1 MILFKFNYQI
11 FAMKKFILYFLISI
25 TSILSLLIVSNII
38 KNNIHE
44 KISKS
49 NEEQSKE
56 LVLKSLKTQVKNTNF
71 DYLNVQRPDFVEIA
85 KKSINTV
92 VHVKSSSSG
101 GDYSIED
108 FIFGRS
114 QRGPRM
120 GSGSGVIISS
130 DGYIVTNH
138 HVIETAEDIQ
148 ITTNN
153 NQSYDAKIIGSDE
166 QNDIAL
172 LKIET
177 NDELP
182 YAVFGDSD
190 TTQIGEWVLAVG
202 NPFNL
207 TSTVTA
213 GIISAK
219 SRNLDPTGR
228 TTQSYIQTDAA
239 VNPGNSGGAL
249 INNKGEL
256 IGINTA
262 IQTQTG
268 SYVGYS
274 FAVPSNIAKKVIED
288 ILEYGNVQY
297 GFLGVTGT
305 SLNSFRA
312 KELDVLDTE
321 GFFISGI
328 DKESGANS
336 AGMKIGDIIKD
347 IDGIKISKFS
357 DLKGYLNT
365 KRPNDIVEVNLKRDN
380 QSKKVKVRLNRNERI
395 NFYLIGILKNLNP
408 DELLERNLDDGVKIS
423 EFNSDYKSYWED
435 YGVKEN
441 DIIKKINGED
451 IKSISDIDKIVSSRK
466 YYDPISIEILTQE
479 NKLER
484 FNFR

>member
-1 MILFKFNYQI
+1 
-11 FAMKKFILYFLISI
+11 MKKIFFYSI
-25 TSILSLLIVSNII
+25 GLLVLTSSVLFTFSYINYSIE
-38 KNNIHE
+38 E
-44 KISKS
+44 KIDKIN
-49 NEEQSKE
+49 NEKSKE
-56 LVLKSLKTQVKNTNF
+56 LMLDNFKKTQNTNF
-71 DYLNVQRPDFVEIA
+71 SYLDSQKPDFVEIA

-92 VHVKSSSSG
+92 VHVKSASSSES
-101 GDYSIED
+101 DFSIED
-108 FIFGRS
+108 FLFGRV
-114 QRGPRM
+114 QRKPQL

-138 HVIETAEDIQ
+138 HVIENAENIQ
-148 ITTNN
+148 ITSNN
-153 NQSYDAKIIGSDE
+153 NQSYNAKIIGSDE

-172 LKIET
+172 LKIESLE
-177 NDELP
+177 ELP

-190 TTQIGEWVLAVG
+190 STQIGEWVLAVG

-219 SRNLDPTGR
+219 SRSLDPTGR

-249 INNKGEL
+249 INEKGEL

-288 ILEYGNVQY
+288 ILEYGIVQY

-305 SLNSFRA
+305 SLNSSRA
-312 KELDVLDTE
+312 NELNVSDTE
-321 GFFISGI
+321 GFYINGI
-328 DKESGANS
+328 DKESGAKS
-336 AGMKIGDIIKD
+336 AGVQIGDIIKD

-365 KRPNDIVEVNLKRDN
+365 KRPNDVVSINLKRAN
-380 QSKKVKVRLNRNERI
+380 ESKKIMVQLNRNERI
-395 NFYLIGILKNLNP
+395 NFYLIGILKNMSAN
-408 DELLERNLDDGVKIS
+408 ELTKKDFNKGVKIS
-423 EFNSDYKSYWED
+423 EFNNDYKSYWED
-435 YGVKEN
+435 YGINEGDV
-441 DIIKKINGED
+441 IKKINGTM
-451 IKSISDIDKIVSSRK
+451 INSISDVDKIVKSRN
-466 YYDPISIEILTQE
+466 YYDPVTIEILTAD

>member
-1 MILFKFNYQI
+1 MVKFKYQ
-11 FAMKKFILYFLISI
+11 FLVMKKFIFYFFVSI
-25 TSILSLLIVSNII
+25 ISILSIVLVTNII
-38 KNNIHE
+38 RNNIQE
-44 KISKS
+44 EISKLK
-49 NEEQSKE
+49 EEQSKD
-56 LVLKSLKTQVKNTNF
+56 LVLKSFKTQAKNTNF
-71 DYLNVQRPDFVEIA
+71 NYLDVQRPDFVEIA

-114 QRGPRM
+114 QRRPQM

-130 DGYIVTNH
+130 DGYIITNH

-249 INNKGEL
+249 INDKGEL

-312 KELDVLDTE
+312 KELDVEDTE
-321 GFFISGI
+321 GFFINGI

-336 AGMKIGDIIKD
+336 AGIKIGDIIKD

-365 KRPNDIVEVNLKRDN
+365 KRPDDIVEVNLKRDN
-380 QSKKVKVRLNRNERI
+380 VSKKVRVQLNKNERI
-395 NFYLIGILKNLNP
+395 NFYLIGILKNMSSS
-408 DELLERNLDDGVKIS
+408 ELIDRDLERGVKIS

-435 YGVKEN
+435 YGIEEN
-441 DIIKKINGED
+441 DIIKKINGEE
-451 IKSISDIDKIVSSRK
+451 IYSIADIDKIVKSRK
-466 YYDPISIEILTQE
+466 YYDPISIEILTKD

>member
-1 MILFKFNYQI
+1 
-11 FAMKKFILYFLISI
+11 MKKFIFYFFVSI
-25 TSILSLLIVSNII
+25 ISILSIVLVTNII
-38 KNNIHE
+38 RNNIQE
-44 KISKS
+44 EISKLK
-49 NEEQSKE
+49 EEQSKD
-56 LVLKSLKTQVKNTNF
+56 LVLKSFKTQAKNTNF
-71 DYLNVQRPDFVEIA
+71 NYLDVQRPDFVEIA

-114 QRGPRM
+114 QRRPQM

-130 DGYIVTNH
+130 DGYIITNH

-148 ITTNN
+148 ITTNS

-190 TTQIGEWVLAVG
+190 STQIGEWVLAVG

-249 INNKGEL
+249 INDKGEL

-312 KELDVLDTE
+312 KELDVEDTE
-321 GFFISGI
+321 GFFINGI

-336 AGMKIGDIIKD
+336 AGIKIGDIIKD

-365 KRPNDIVEVNLKRDN
+365 KRPDDIVEVNLKRDN
-380 QSKKVKVRLNRNERI
+380 ISKKVRVQLNKNERI
-395 NFYLIGILKNLNP
+395 NFYLIGILKNMSSS
-408 DELLERNLDDGVKIS
+408 ELIDRDLERGVKIS

-435 YGVKEN
+435 YGVEEN
-441 DIIKKINGED
+441 DIIKKINGEE
-451 IKSISDIDKIVSSRK
+451 INSIADIDKIVKSRK
-466 YYDPISIEILTQE
+466 YYDPISIEILTKD

>member
-1 MILFKFNYQI
+1 
-11 FAMKKFILYFLISI
+11 MKKFIFYFFVSI
-25 TSILSLLIVSNII
+25 ISILSIVLVTNITR
-38 KNNIHE
+38 NNIQE
-44 KISKS
+44 EISKFK
-49 NEEQSKE
+49 EEQSKD
-56 LVLKSLKTQVKNTNF
+56 LVLKSFKTQAKNTNF
-71 DYLNVQRPDFVEIA
+71 NYLDVQRPDFVEIA

-114 QRGPRM
+114 QRRPQI

-148 ITTNN
+148 ITTND
-153 NQSYDAKIIGSDE
+153 NQSYDAKIVGSDE

-172 LKIET
+172 LKIDSA
-177 NDELP
+177 NELP

-190 TTQIGEWVLAVG
+190 TTEIGEWVLAVG

-219 SRNLDPTGR
+219 SRSLDPTGR

-249 INNKGEL
+249 INDKGEL

-262 IQTQTG
+262 IQSQTG

-312 KELDVLDTE
+312 KELKVEDTE
-321 GFFISGI
+321 GFFINGI
-328 DKESGANS
+328 DKESGANT
-336 AGMKIGDIIKD
+336 AGIKIGDIIKD

-380 QSKKVKVRLNRNERI
+380 ESKSVKVRLNKNERI
-395 NFYLIGILKNLNP
+395 NFYLIGILRNMSP
-408 DELLERNLDDGVKIS
+408 DELSLRNLDYGVKIS

-441 DIIKKINGED
+441 DIIKKINGKD
-451 IKSISDIDKIVSSRK
+451 INSISDIDKIVSSRK

>member
-1 MILFKFNYQI
+1 MKKILIYSVGIVSLILF
-11 FAMKKFILYFLISI
+11 M
-25 TSILSLLIVSNII
+25 LLTTYYIKSTIESNI
-38 KNNIHE
+38 E
-44 KISKS
+44 KIKS
-49 NEEQSKE
+49 DNSKE
-56 LVLKSLKTQVKNTNF
+56 VMLENFKKTRNNDLT
-71 DYLNVQRPDFVEIA
+71 YLNTQTPDFVEIA

-92 VHVKSSSSG
+92 VHVKSASSNSS
-101 GDYSIED
+101 DFSIED
-108 FIFGRS
+108 FLFGRA
-114 QRGPRM
+114 QKRPQM
-120 GSGSGVIISS
+120 GSGSGVVISS
-130 DGYIVTNH
+130 DGYIITNH

-148 ITTNN
+148 ITTND
-153 NQSYDAKIIGSDE
+153 NQSYEAKIIGSDE

-172 LKIET
+172 LKIESSE
-177 NDELP
+177 ELP

-190 TTQIGEWVLAVG
+190 STQIGEWVLAVG

-219 SRNLDPTGR
+219 SRSLDPTGR

-249 INNKGEL
+249 INDKGEL

-288 ILEYGNVQY
+288 ILEYGIVQY

-305 SLNSFRA
+305 SLNSARA
-312 KELDVLDTE
+312 KELDVSDTE
-321 GFFISGI
+321 GFYINGI
-328 DKESGANS
+328 DKESGAKS
-336 AGMKIGDIIKD
+336 AGIKIGDIIKD

-365 KRPNDIVEVNLKRDN
+365 KRPNDIVNINLKRDN
-380 QSKKVKVRLNRNERI
+380 ESRKVSVQLNRNERI
-395 NFYLIGILKNLNP
+395 NFYLIGILKNMSQKELSEKELNQ
-408 DELLERNLDDGVKIS
+408 GVKIS
-423 EFNSDYKSYWED
+423 EFNSDYKNYWED
-435 YGVKEN
+435 YGVKEG
-441 DIIKKINGED
+441 DVIKKINGTV
-451 IKSISDIDKIVSSRK
+451 INSIADIDKIVKSRN
-466 YYDPISIEILTQE
+466 YYDPVTIEILTTD
-479 NKLER
+479 NNTER

>member
-1 MILFKFNYQI
+1 MKKIFIYSIGIVSLILFMLFTTY
-11 FAMKKFILYFLISI
+11 Y
-25 TSILSLLIVSNII
+25 I
-38 KNNIHE
+38 KNTIEVNIE
-44 KISKS
+44 KIKSDNSKGQMLE
-49 NEEQSKE
+49 NFK
-56 LVLKSLKTQVKNTNF
+56 KTRNNDLTFLNT
-71 DYLNVQRPDFVEIA
+71 QTPDFVEIA
-85 KKSINTV
+85 KNSINTV
-92 VHVKSSSSG
+92 VHVKSASSNSS
-101 GDYSIED
+101 DFSIED
-108 FIFGRS
+108 FLFGRA
-114 QRGPRM
+114 QKRPQM

-130 DGYIVTNH
+130 DGYIITNH

-148 ITTNN
+148 ITTND
-153 NQSYDAKIIGSDE
+153 NQSYEAKIIGSDE

-172 LKIET
+172 LKIESSE
-177 NDELP
+177 ELP

-190 TTQIGEWVLAVG
+190 STQIGEWVLAVG

-219 SRNLDPTGR
+219 SRSLDPTGR

-249 INNKGEL
+249 INDKGEL

-288 ILEYGNVQY
+288 ILEYGIVQY

-305 SLNSFRA
+305 SLNSARA
-312 KELDVLDTE
+312 KELDVSDTE
-321 GFFISGI
+321 GFYINGI
-328 DKESGANS
+328 DKESGAKS
-336 AGMKIGDIIKD
+336 AGIKIGDIIKD

-365 KRPNDIVEVNLKRDN
+365 KRPNDIVNINLKRDN
-380 QSKKVKVRLNRNERI
+380 ESRKVSVQLNRNERI
-395 NFYLIGILKNLNP
+395 NFYLIGILKNMSQKELNQK
-408 DELLERNLDDGVKIS
+408 ELNQGVKIS
-423 EFNSDYKSYWED
+423 EFNANYKNYWED
-435 YGVKEN
+435 YGVKEG
-441 DIIKKINGED
+441 DVIKKINGTVINSIAD
-451 IKSISDIDKIVSSRK
+451 INKIVKSRN
-466 YYDPISIEILTQE
+466 YYDPVTIEILTAD
-479 NKLER
+479 NKTER

>member
-1 MILFKFNYQI
+1 
-11 FAMKKFILYFLISI
+11 MKKFIFYSFVSI
-25 TSILSLLIVSNII
+25 ISILSIVFVTKNIR
-38 KNNIHE
+38 NNIKE
-44 KISKS
+44 EISKLK
-49 NEEQSKE
+49 EEQSKD
-56 LVLKSLKTQVKNTNF
+56 LVLKSFKTQAKNTNF
-71 DYLNVQRPDFVEIA
+71 NYLDFQRPDFVEIA

-114 QRGPRM
+114 QRRPQM

-130 DGYIVTNH
+130 DGYIITNH
-138 HVIETAEDIQ
+138 HVIDIAEDIQ

-190 TTQIGEWVLAVG
+190 STQIGEWVLAVG

-249 INNKGEL
+249 INDKGEL

-262 IQTQTG
+262 IQSQTG

-312 KELDVLDTE
+312 KELDVEDTE
-321 GFFISGI
+321 GFFINGI

-336 AGMKIGDIIKD
+336 AGIKIGDIIKD

-365 KRPNDIVEVNLKRDN
+365 KRPDDIVEVNLKRDN
-380 QSKKVKVRLNRNERI
+380 VSKKVRVQLNKNERI
-395 NFYLIGILKNLNP
+395 NFYLIGILKNMSP
-408 DELLERNLDDGVKIS
+408 SELIDRGLERGVKIS
-423 EFNSDYKSYWED
+423 EFNSDYKSYWDD
-435 YGVKEN
+435 YGVEEN
-441 DIIKKINGED
+441 DIIKKINGEE
-451 IKSISDIDKIVSSRK
+451 INSIADIDKIVKSRK
-466 YYDPISIEILTQE
+466 YYDPISIEILTKN

>member
-1 MILFKFNYQI
+1 
-11 FAMKKFILYFLISI
+11 MKKIFFYSI
-25 TSILSLLIVSNII
+25 GLLVLTSSVLFTFSYINYSIE
-38 KNNIHE
+38 E
-44 KISKS
+44 KIDKIN
-49 NEEQSKE
+49 NEKSKE
-56 LVLKSLKTQVKNTNF
+56 LMLDNFKKTQNTNF
-71 DYLNVQRPDFVEIA
+71 SYLDSQKPDFVEIA

-92 VHVKSSSSG
+92 VHVKSASSSES
-101 GDYSIED
+101 DFSIED
-108 FIFGRS
+108 FLFGRV
-114 QRGPRM
+114 QRKPQL

-138 HVIETAEDIQ
+138 HVIENAENIQ
-148 ITTNN
+148 ITSNN
-153 NQSYDAKIIGSDE
+153 NQSYNAKIIGSDE

-172 LKIET
+172 LKIESLE
-177 NDELP
+177 ELP

-190 TTQIGEWVLAVG
+190 STQIGEWVLAVG

-219 SRNLDPTGR
+219 SRSLDPTGR

-249 INNKGEL
+249 INEKGEL

-288 ILEYGNVQY
+288 ILEYGIVQY

-305 SLNSFRA
+305 SLNSSRA
-312 KELDVLDTE
+312 NELNVSDTE
-321 GFFISGI
+321 GFYINGI
-328 DKESGANS
+328 DKESGAKS
-336 AGMKIGDIIKD
+336 AGVQIGDIIKD

-365 KRPNDIVEVNLKRDN
+365 KRPNDVVSINLKRAN
-380 QSKKVKVRLNRNERI
+380 ESKNIMVQLNRNERI
-395 NFYLIGILKNLNP
+395 NFYLIGILKNMSTNDLTKK
-408 DELLERNLDDGVKIS
+408 DFDKGVKIS
-423 EFNSDYKSYWED
+423 EFNNDYKSYWED
-435 YGVKEN
+435 YGINEGDV
-441 DIIKKINGED
+441 IKKINGTM
-451 IKSISDIDKIVSSRK
+451 INSISDVDKIVKSRN
-466 YYDPISIEILTQE
+466 YYDPVTIEILTAD

>member
-1 MILFKFNYQI
+1 MKKIFVYSIGIVSLILFMLFTTY
-11 FAMKKFILYFLISI
+11 Y
-25 TSILSLLIVSNII
+25 I
-38 KNNIHE
+38 KNTIEVNIE
-44 KISKS
+44 KIKSDNSKGQMLE
-49 NEEQSKE
+49 NFK
-56 LVLKSLKTQVKNTNF
+56 KTRNNDLTFLNT
-71 DYLNVQRPDFVEIA
+71 QTPDFVEIA
-85 KKSINTV
+85 KNSINTV
-92 VHVKSSSSG
+92 VHVKSASSNSS
-101 GDYSIED
+101 DFSIED
-108 FIFGRS
+108 FLFGRA
-114 QRGPRM
+114 QKRPQM

-130 DGYIVTNH
+130 DGYIITNH

-148 ITTNN
+148 ITTND
-153 NQSYDAKIIGSDE
+153 NQSYEAKIIGSDE

-172 LKIET
+172 LKIESSE
-177 NDELP
+177 ELP

-190 TTQIGEWVLAVG
+190 STQIGEWVLAVG

-219 SRNLDPTGR
+219 SRSLDPTGR

-249 INNKGEL
+249 INDKGEL

-288 ILEYGNVQY
+288 ILEYGIVQY

-305 SLNSFRA
+305 SLNSARA
-312 KELDVLDTE
+312 KELDVSDTE
-321 GFFISGI
+321 GFYINGI
-328 DKESGANS
+328 DKESGAKS
-336 AGMKIGDIIKD
+336 AGIKIGDIIKD

-365 KRPNDIVEVNLKRDN
+365 KRPNDIVNINLKRDN
-380 QSKKVKVRLNRNERI
+380 ESRKVSVQLNRNERI
-395 NFYLIGILKNLNP
+395 NFYLIGILKNMSQKELSKKELNQ
-408 DELLERNLDDGVKIS
+408 GVKIS
-423 EFNSDYKSYWED
+423 EFNSDYKNYWED
-435 YGVKEN
+435 YGVKEG
-441 DIIKKINGED
+441 DVIKKINGTV
-451 IKSISDIDKIVSSRK
+451 INSIADIDKIVKSRN
-466 YYDPISIEILTQE
+466 YYDPVTIEILTTD
-479 NKLER
+479 NKTER

>member
-1 MILFKFNYQI
+1 
-11 FAMKKFILYFLISI
+11 MKKFIFYFFVSVI
-25 TSILSLLIVSNII
+25 SILSIVLVTNIMR
-38 KNNIHE
+38 NNIQE
-44 KISKS
+44 EISKLK
-49 NEEQSKE
+49 EEQSKD
-56 LVLKSLKTQVKNTNF
+56 LVLKSFKTQSKNTNF
-71 DYLNVQRPDFVEIA
+71 NYLDVQRPDFVEIA

-114 QRGPRM
+114 QRRPQM

-130 DGYIVTNH
+130 DGYVITNH

-177 NDELP
+177 IDELP

-190 TTQIGEWVLAVG
+190 STQIGEWVLAVG

-249 INNKGEL
+249 INDKGEL

-312 KELDVLDTE
+312 KELDVEDTE
-321 GFFISGI
+321 GFFINGI

-336 AGMKIGDIIKD
+336 AGIKIGDIIKD

-365 KRPNDIVEVNLKRDN
+365 KRPDDVVEVNLKRDN
-380 QSKKVKVRLNRNERI
+380 VSKRVRVQLNKNERI
-395 NFYLIGILKNLNP
+395 NFYLIGILKNMSSS
-408 DELLERNLDDGVKIS
+408 ELIDRNLERGVKIS

-435 YGVKEN
+435 YGVEEN
-441 DIIKKINGED
+441 DIIKKINGEE
-451 IKSISDIDKIVSSRK
+451 INSIADIDKIVKSRK
-466 YYDPISIEILTQE
+466 YYDPISIEILTKD

>member
-1 MILFKFNYQI
+1 MKKIFIYSIGIVSLILFMLFTTY
-11 FAMKKFILYFLISI
+11 Y
-25 TSILSLLIVSNII
+25 I
-38 KNNIHE
+38 KNTIEVNIE
-44 KISKS
+44 KIKSDNSKGQMLE
-49 NEEQSKE
+49 NFK
-56 LVLKSLKTQVKNTNF
+56 KTRNNDLTFLNT
-71 DYLNVQRPDFVEIA
+71 QTPDFVEIA
-85 KKSINTV
+85 KNSINTV
-92 VHVKSSSSG
+92 VHVKSASSNSS
-101 GDYSIED
+101 DFSIED
-108 FIFGRS
+108 FLFGRA
-114 QRGPRM
+114 QKRPQM

-130 DGYIVTNH
+130 DGYIITNH

-148 ITTNN
+148 ITTND
-153 NQSYDAKIIGSDE
+153 NQSYKAKIIGSDE

-172 LKIET
+172 LKIESSE
-177 NDELP
+177 ELP

-190 TTQIGEWVLAVG
+190 STQIGEWVLAVG

-219 SRNLDPTGR
+219 SRSLDPTGR

-249 INNKGEL
+249 INDKGEL

-288 ILEYGNVQY
+288 ILEYGIVQY

-305 SLNSFRA
+305 SLNSARA
-312 KELDVLDTE
+312 KQLDVSDTE
-321 GFFISGI
+321 GFYINGI
-328 DKESGANS
+328 DKESGAKS
-336 AGMKIGDIIKD
+336 AGIKIGDIIKD

-365 KRPNDIVEVNLKRDN
+365 KRPNDIVNINLKRDN
-380 QSKKVKVRLNRNERI
+380 ESRKVSVQLNRNERI
-395 NFYLIGILKNLNP
+395 NFYLIGILKNMSQKELSKKELNQ
-408 DELLERNLDDGVKIS
+408 GVKIS
-423 EFNSDYKSYWED
+423 EFNSDYKNYWED
-435 YGVKEN
+435 YGVKEG
-441 DIIKKINGED
+441 DVIKKINGTV
-451 IKSISDIDKIVSSRK
+451 INSIADIDKIVKSRN
-466 YYDPISIEILTQE
+466 YYDPVTIEILTAD
-479 NKLER
+479 NNTER

>member
-1 MILFKFNYQI
+1 
-11 FAMKKFILYFLISI
+11 MKKFIFYFFIS
-25 TSILSLLIVSNII
+25 TLSILSILLVTNII
-38 KNNIHE
+38 RNNIQE
-44 KISKS
+44 EISKLK
-49 NEEQSKE
+49 EEQSKD
-56 LVLKSLKTQVKNTNF
+56 LVLKSFKTQAKNTNF
-71 DYLNVQRPDFVEIA
+71 NYLDVQRPDFVEIA

-114 QRGPRM
+114 QRRPQM

-130 DGYIVTNH
+130 DGYIITNH

-190 TTQIGEWVLAVG
+190 STQIGEWVLAVG

-249 INNKGEL
+249 INDKGEL

-312 KELDVLDTE
+312 KELDVEDTE
-321 GFFISGI
+321 GFFINGI

-336 AGMKIGDIIKD
+336 AGIKIGDIIKD

-365 KRPNDIVEVNLKRDN
+365 KRPDDIVEVNLKRDN
-380 QSKKVKVRLNRNERI
+380 VSKKVRVQLNKNERI
-395 NFYLIGILKNLNP
+395 NFYLIGILKNMSSS
-408 DELLERNLDDGVKIS
+408 ELIDRDLERGVKIS

-435 YGVKEN
+435 YGVEEN
-441 DIIKKINGED
+441 DIIKKINGEE
-451 IKSISDIDKIVSSRK
+451 INSISDIDKIVKSRK
-466 YYDPISIEILTQE
+466 YYDPISIEILTKD

>member
-1 MILFKFNYQI
+1 
-11 FAMKKFILYFLISI
+11 MKKFIFYFFVSTI
-25 TSILSLLIVSNII
+25 SILSIVLVANII
-38 KNNIHE
+38 RNNIQE
-44 KISKS
+44 EISKLK
-49 NEEQSKE
+49 EEQSKD
-56 LVLKSLKTQVKNTNF
+56 LVLKSFKTQAKNTNF
-71 DYLNVQRPDFVEIA
+71 NYLDVQRPDFVEIA

-114 QRGPRM
+114 QRRPQM

-130 DGYIVTNH
+130 DGYIITNH

-177 NDELP
+177 SDELP

-190 TTQIGEWVLAVG
+190 STQIGEWVLAVG

-249 INNKGEL
+249 INDKGEL

-312 KELDVLDTE
+312 KELDVEDTE
-321 GFFISGI
+321 GFFINGI

-336 AGMKIGDIIKD
+336 AGIKIGDIIKD

-365 KRPNDIVEVNLKRDN
+365 KRPDDIVEVNLKRDN
-380 QSKKVKVRLNRNERI
+380 VSKKVRVQLNKNERI
-395 NFYLIGILKNLNP
+395 NFYLIGILKNMSSS
-408 DELLERNLDDGVKIS
+408 ELIDRDLERGVKIS

-435 YGVKEN
+435 YGVEEN
-441 DIIKKINGED
+441 DIIKKINGEE
-451 IKSISDIDKIVSSRK
+451 INSIADIDKIVKSRK
-466 YYDPISIEILTQE
+466 YYDPISIEILTKD

>member
-1 MILFKFNYQI
+1 MLSVLLLSIYINY
-11 FAMKKFILYFLISI
+11 
-25 TSILSLLIVSNII
+25 NI
-38 KNNIHE
+38 E
-44 KISKS
+44 KEISKVKT
-49 NEEQSKE
+49 EKSKE
-56 LVLKSLKTQVKNTNF
+56 LILQSFKKTQNSNF
-71 DYLNVQRPDFVEIA
+71 SYLNTERPDFVEIA

-92 VHVKSSSSG
+92 VHVKSASSNSSEF
-101 GDYSIED
+101 SIED
-108 FIFGRS
+108 FIFGRTNRRP
-114 QRGPRM
+114 QI

-130 DGYIVTNH
+130 DGYIITNH

-148 ITTNN
+148 VTTND
-153 NQSYDAKIIGSDE
+153 NQSYNAKIIGSDE

-172 LKIET
+172 LKIDT
-177 NDELP
+177 SDELP

-190 TTQIGEWVLAVG
+190 STQIGEWVLAVG

-219 SRNLDPTGR
+219 SRSLDPTGR
-228 TTQSYIQTDAA
+228 ITQSYIQTDAA

-288 ILEYGNVQY
+288 ILEYGMVQY

-321 GFFISGI
+321 GFYINGI
-328 DKESGANS
+328 DKESGAKT
-336 AGMKIGDIIKD
+336 AGIKIGDIIKD

-365 KRPNDIVEVNLKRDN
+365 KRPDDIVEINLKRDDE
-380 QSKKVKVRLNRNERI
+380 SRKIMVKLNSNERI
-395 NFYLIGILKNLNP
+395 NFYLIGILKNMNP
-408 DELLERNLDDGVKIS
+408 D
-423 EFNSDYKSYWED
+423 
-435 YGVKEN
+435 
-441 DIIKKINGED
+441 DIL
-451 IKSISDIDKIVSSRK
+451 RA
-466 YYDPISIEILTQE
+466 
-479 NKLER
+479 
-484 FNFR
+484 

>member
-1 MILFKFNYQI
+1 
-11 FAMKKFILYFLISI
+11 MKKFVFYFLVSSTLVLSI
-25 TSILSLLIVSNII
+25 VLVSNVFR
-38 KNNIHE
+38 NNIQE
-44 KISKS
+44 EISKLK
-49 NEEQSKE
+49 EVQSKD
-56 LVLKSLKTQVKNTNF
+56 LVLKNLKTQTKNTDFN
-71 DYLNVQRPDFVEIA
+71 YLNIQRPDFVEIA

-92 VHVKSSSSG
+92 VHVKSSSST

-114 QRGPRM
+114 QRRPQT

-130 DGYIVTNH
+130 DGYIITNH
-138 HVIETAEDIQ
+138 HVIDTAENIQ

-172 LKIET
+172 LKIEA
-177 NDELP
+177 NEELP

-190 TTQIGEWVLAVG
+190 STQIGEWVLAVG

-249 INNKGEL
+249 INNQGEL

-312 KELDVLDTE
+312 KELKVEDTE
-321 GFFISGI
+321 GFFINGI

-336 AGMKIGDIIKD
+336 AGIKIGDIIKD

-365 KRPNDIVEVNLKRDN
+365 KRPDDIVEVNLKRDN
-380 QSKKVKVRLNRNERI
+380 ISKKVRVQLNKNERI
-395 NFYLIGILKNLNP
+395 NFYLIGILKNMSSS
-408 DELLERNLDDGVKIS
+408 ELIDRDLERGVKIS

-435 YGVKEN
+435 YGVEEN
-441 DIIKKINGED
+441 DVIKKINGEE
-451 IKSISDIDKIVSSRK
+451 INSIADVDKIVKSRK
-466 YYDPISIEILTQE
+466 YYDPISIEILTKD

>member
-1 MILFKFNYQI
+1 MKKILIYSVGIASLILF
-11 FAMKKFILYFLISI
+11 M
-25 TSILSLLIVSNII
+25 LLTTYYIKSTIESNI
-38 KNNIHE
+38 E
-44 KISKS
+44 KIKS
-49 NEEQSKE
+49 DNSKE
-56 LVLKSLKTQVKNTNF
+56 VMLENFKKTRNNDLT
-71 DYLNVQRPDFVEIA
+71 YLNTQTPDFVEIA

-92 VHVKSSSSG
+92 VHVKSASSNSS
-101 GDYSIED
+101 DFSIED
-108 FIFGRS
+108 FLFGRA
-114 QRGPRM
+114 QKRPQM

-130 DGYIVTNH
+130 DGYIITNH

-148 ITTNN
+148 ITTND
-153 NQSYDAKIIGSDE
+153 NQSYEAKIIGSDE

-172 LKIET
+172 LKIESSE
-177 NDELP
+177 ELP

-190 TTQIGEWVLAVG
+190 STQIGEWVLAVG

-219 SRNLDPTGR
+219 SRSLDPTGR

-249 INNKGEL
+249 INDKGEL

-288 ILEYGNVQY
+288 ILEYGIVQY

-305 SLNSFRA
+305 SLNSARA
-312 KELDVLDTE
+312 KELDVSDTE
-321 GFFISGI
+321 GFYINGI
-328 DKESGANS
+328 DKESGAKS
-336 AGMKIGDIIKD
+336 AGIKIGDIIKD

-365 KRPNDIVEVNLKRDN
+365 KRPNDIVNINLKRDN
-380 QSKKVKVRLNRNERI
+380 ESRKVSVQLNRNERI
-395 NFYLIGILKNLNP
+395 NFYLIGILKNMSQKELSKKELNQ
-408 DELLERNLDDGVKIS
+408 GVKIS
-423 EFNSDYKSYWED
+423 EFNSDYKNYWED
-435 YGVKEN
+435 YGVKEG
-441 DIIKKINGED
+441 DVIKKINGTV
-451 IKSISDIDKIVSSRK
+451 INSIADIDKIVKSRN
-466 YYDPISIEILTQE
+466 YYDPVTIEILTTD
-479 NKLER
+479 NKTER

>member
-1 MILFKFNYQI
+1 
-11 FAMKKFILYFLISI
+11 MKKFIFYFFIS
-25 TSILSLLIVSNII
+25 TLSILSIVLVTNII
-38 KNNIHE
+38 RNNIQE
-44 KISKS
+44 EISKLK
-49 NEEQSKE
+49 EEQSKD
-56 LVLKSLKTQVKNTNF
+56 LVLKSFKTQAKNTNF
-71 DYLNVQRPDFVEIA
+71 NYLDVQRPDFVEIA

-114 QRGPRM
+114 QRRPQM

-130 DGYIVTNH
+130 DGYIITNH

-190 TTQIGEWVLAVG
+190 STQIGEWVLAVG

-249 INNKGEL
+249 INDKGEL

-312 KELDVLDTE
+312 KELDVEDTE
-321 GFFISGI
+321 GFFINGI

-336 AGMKIGDIIKD
+336 AGIKIGDIIKD

-365 KRPNDIVEVNLKRDN
+365 KRPDDIVEVNLKRDN
-380 QSKKVKVRLNRNERI
+380 ISKKVRVQLNKNERI
-395 NFYLIGILKNLNP
+395 NFYLIGILKNMSSS
-408 DELLERNLDDGVKIS
+408 ELIDRDLERGVKIS

-435 YGVKEN
+435 YGVEEN
-441 DIIKKINGED
+441 DIIKKINGEE
-451 IKSISDIDKIVSSRK
+451 INSIADIDKIVKSRK
-466 YYDPISIEILTQE
+466 YYDPISIEILTKD

>member
-56 LVLKSLKTQVKNTNF
+56 LVLKSLKNQVKNTNF

>member
-1 MILFKFNYQI
+1 
-11 FAMKKFILYFLISI
+11 MKKFIFYFFVSI
-25 TSILSLLIVSNII
+25 ISILSIMLVSSII
-38 KNNIHE
+38 INNIQGE
-44 KISKS
+44 ISKLK
-49 NEEQSKE
+49 EEQSKD
-56 LVLKSLKTQVKNTNF
+56 LVLKSFKTKAINTNF
-71 DYLNVQRPDFVEIA
+71 NYLDIQRPDFVEIA

-92 VHVKSSSSG
+92 VHVKSSSSV
-101 GDYSIED
+101 GDFSIED

-114 QRGPRM
+114 ERRPQM

-130 DGYIVTNH
+130 DGYIITNH

-249 INNKGEL
+249 INDKGEL

-312 KELDVLDTE
+312 KELDVEDTE
-321 GFFISGI
+321 GFFINGI

-336 AGMKIGDIIKD
+336 AGIKIGDIIKD

-365 KRPNDIVEVNLKRDN
+365 KRPDDIVEVNLKRDN
-380 QSKKVKVRLNRNERI
+380 ISKKVRVQLNKNERI
-395 NFYLIGILKNLNP
+395 NFYLIGILKNMSSS
-408 DELLERNLDDGVKIS
+408 ELLNRDLERGVKIS

-435 YGVKEN
+435 YGVEEN
-441 DIIKKINGED
+441 DIIKKINGEE
-451 IKSISDIDKIVSSRK
+451 INSIADIDKIVKSRK
-466 YYDPISIEILTQE
+466 YYDPISIEILTKN

>member
-1 MILFKFNYQI
+1 
-11 FAMKKFILYFLISI
+11 MKKFIFYFFVSI
-25 TSILSLLIVSNII
+25 ISILSIVLVTNII
-38 KNNIHE
+38 RNNIQE
-44 KISKS
+44 EISKLK
-49 NEEQSKE
+49 EEQSKD
-56 LVLKSLKTQVKNTNF
+56 LVLKSFKTQGKNTNF
-71 DYLNVQRPDFVEIA
+71 NYLDVQRPDFVEIA

-114 QRGPRM
+114 QRRPQM

-130 DGYIVTNH
+130 DGYIITNH

-190 TTQIGEWVLAVG
+190 STQIGEWVLAVG

-249 INNKGEL
+249 INDKGEL

-262 IQTQTG
+262 IQSQTG

-312 KELDVLDTE
+312 KELDVEDTE
-321 GFFISGI
+321 GFFINGI

-336 AGMKIGDIIKD
+336 AGIKIGDIIKD

-365 KRPNDIVEVNLKRDN
+365 KRPDDIVEVNLKRDN
-380 QSKKVKVRLNRNERI
+380 VSKKVRVQLNKNERI
-395 NFYLIGILKNLNP
+395 NFYLIGILKNMSP
-408 DELLERNLDDGVKIS
+408 SELIDRGLERGVKIS
-423 EFNSDYKSYWED
+423 EFNSDYKSYWDD
-435 YGVKEN
+435 YGVEEN
-441 DIIKKINGED
+441 DIIKKINGEE
-451 IKSISDIDKIVSSRK
+451 INSIADIDKIVKSRK
-466 YYDPISIEILTQE
+466 YYDPISIEILTKN

>member
-1 MILFKFNYQI
+1 
-11 FAMKKFILYFLISI
+11 MKKFIFYFFVSI
-25 TSILSLLIVSNII
+25 ISILSIVLVTNII
-38 KNNIHE
+38 RNNIQE
-44 KISKS
+44 EISKLK
-49 NEEQSKE
+49 EEQSKD
-56 LVLKSLKTQVKNTNF
+56 LVLKNFKTQAKNTNF
-71 DYLNVQRPDFVEIA
+71 NYLDVQRPDFVEIA

-114 QRGPRM
+114 QRRPQM

-130 DGYIVTNH
+130 DGYIITNH

-190 TTQIGEWVLAVG
+190 STQIGEWVLAVG

-249 INNKGEL
+249 INDKGEL

-312 KELDVLDTE
+312 KELDVEDTE
-321 GFFISGI
+321 GFFINGI

-336 AGMKIGDIIKD
+336 AGIKIGDIIKD

-365 KRPNDIVEVNLKRDN
+365 KRPDDIVEVNLKRDN
-380 QSKKVKVRLNRNERI
+380 VSKKVRVQLNKNERI
-395 NFYLIGILKNLNP
+395 NFYLIGILKNMSSS
-408 DELLERNLDDGVKIS
+408 ELIDRDLERGVKIA

-441 DIIKKINGED
+441 DIIKKINGEE
-451 IKSISDIDKIVSSRK
+451 INSIADIDKIVKSRK
-466 YYDPISIEILTQE
+466 YYDPISIEILTKD

>member
-1 MILFKFNYQI
+1 
-11 FAMKKFILYFLISI
+11 MKKFIFYFFIFTL
-25 TSILSLLIVSNII
+25 SILSIVLVTNITR
-38 KNNIHE
+38 NNIQE
-44 KISKS
+44 EISKLK
-49 NEEQSKE
+49 EEQSKD
-56 LVLKSLKTQVKNTNF
+56 LVLKSFKTQAKNTNF
-71 DYLNVQRPDFVEIA
+71 NYLDVQRPDFVEIA

-114 QRGPRM
+114 QRRPQM

-130 DGYIVTNH
+130 DGYIITNH

-190 TTQIGEWVLAVG
+190 STQIGEWVLAVG

-249 INNKGEL
+249 INDKGEL

-312 KELDVLDTE
+312 KELDVEDTE
-321 GFFISGI
+321 GFFINGI

-336 AGMKIGDIIKD
+336 AGIKIGDIIKD

-365 KRPNDIVEVNLKRDN
+365 KRPDDIVEVNLKRDN
-380 QSKKVKVRLNRNERI
+380 VSKKVRVQLNKNERI
-395 NFYLIGILKNLNP
+395 NFYLIGILKNMSSS
-408 DELLERNLDDGVKIS
+408 ELTDRDLETGVKIS

-435 YGVKEN
+435 YGVEEN
-441 DIIKKINGED
+441 DIIKKINGEE
-451 IKSISDIDKIVSSRK
+451 INSIADIDKIVKSRK
-466 YYDPISIEILTQE
+466 YYDPISIEILTKD

>member
-1 MILFKFNYQI
+1 MISVLLLSIYINY
-11 FAMKKFILYFLISI
+11 
-25 TSILSLLIVSNII
+25 NI
-38 KNNIHE
+38 E
-44 KISKS
+44 KEISKVKT
-49 NEEQSKE
+49 EKSKE
-56 LVLKSLKTQVKNTNF
+56 LILQSFKKTQNSNF
-71 DYLNVQRPDFVEIA
+71 SYLNTERPDFVEIA

-92 VHVKSSSSG
+92 VHVKSASSSSSEF
-101 GDYSIED
+101 SIED
-108 FIFGRS
+108 FIFGRTNRRP
-114 QRGPRM
+114 QI

-130 DGYIVTNH
+130 DGYIITNH

-148 ITTNN
+148 VTTND
-153 NQSYDAKIIGSDE
+153 NQSYNAKIIGSDE

-172 LKIET
+172 LKIDT
-177 NDELP
+177 SDELP

-190 TTQIGEWVLAVG
+190 STQIGEWVLAVG

-219 SRNLDPTGR
+219 SRSLDPTGR

-288 ILEYGNVQY
+288 ILEYGMVQY

-312 KELDVLDTE
+312 KELEVLDTE
-321 GFFISGI
+321 GFYINGI
-328 DKESGANS
+328 DKESGAKT
-336 AGMKIGDIIKD
+336 AGIKIGDIIKD

-365 KRPNDIVEVNLKRDN
+365 KRPDDIVEINLKRDDE
-380 QSKKVKVRLNRNERI
+380 SRKIMVKLNSNERI
-395 NFYLIGILKNLNP
+395 NFYLIGILKNMNP
-408 DELLERNLDDGVKIS
+408 EDLKKKNIDKGVKIS
-423 EFNSDYKSYWED
+423 EFNDDYKSYWKE
-435 YGVKEN
+435 YGIIEGDV
-441 DIIKKINGED
+441 IKKINGNE
-451 IKSISDIDKIVSSRK
+451 INSIVDIDKIVKSRN
-466 YYDPISIEILTQE
+466 YYDPITIEILTQQ
-479 NKLER
+479 NKTER

>member
-1 MILFKFNYQI
+1 MKKILIYSIGIVSLILF
-11 FAMKKFILYFLISI
+11 M
-25 TSILSLLIVSNII
+25 LLTTYYIKSTIESNI
-38 KNNIHE
+38 E
-44 KISKS
+44 KIKS
-49 NEEQSKE
+49 DNSKE
-56 LVLKSLKTQVKNTNF
+56 VMLENFKKTRNNDLNFLNT
-71 DYLNVQRPDFVEIA
+71 QTPDFVEIA

-92 VHVKSSSSG
+92 VHVKSASSNSS
-101 GDYSIED
+101 DFSIED
-108 FIFGRS
+108 FLFGRA
-114 QRGPRM
+114 QKRPQM

-130 DGYIVTNH
+130 DGYIITNH

-148 ITTNN
+148 ITTND
-153 NQSYDAKIIGSDE
+153 NQSYEAKIIGSDE

-172 LKIET
+172 LKIESSE
-177 NDELP
+177 ELP

-190 TTQIGEWVLAVG
+190 STQIGEWVLAVG

-219 SRNLDPTGR
+219 SRSLDPTGR

-249 INNKGEL
+249 INEKGEL

-288 ILEYGNVQY
+288 ILEYGIVQY

-305 SLNSFRA
+305 SLNSARA
-312 KELDVLDTE
+312 KELDVSDTE
-321 GFFISGI
+321 GFYINGI
-328 DKESGANS
+328 DKESGAKS
-336 AGMKIGDIIKD
+336 AGIKIGDIIKD

-365 KRPNDIVEVNLKRDN
+365 KRPNDIVNINLKRDN
-380 QSKKVKVRLNRNERI
+380 ESRKVSVQLNRNERI
-395 NFYLIGILKNLNP
+395 NFYLIGILKNMSQKELSEKELNQ
-408 DELLERNLDDGVKIS
+408 GVKIS
-423 EFNSDYKSYWED
+423 EFNSDYKNYWED
-435 YGVKEN
+435 YGVKEG
-441 DIIKKINGED
+441 DVIKKINGTV
-451 IKSISDIDKIVSSRK
+451 INSISDIDKIVKSRN
-466 YYDPISIEILTQE
+466 YYDPVTIEILTAD
-479 NKLER
+479 NKTER

>member
-1 MILFKFNYQI
+1 MKKILIYSVGIVSLILFI
-11 FAMKKFILYFLISI
+11 ILTTYYIKNTI
-25 TSILSLLIVSNII
+25 ESNI
-38 KNNIHE
+38 E
-44 KISKS
+44 KIKS
-49 NEEQSKE
+49 DNSKE
-56 LVLKSLKTQVKNTNF
+56 VMLENFKKTRNNDLT
-71 DYLNVQRPDFVEIA
+71 YLNTQTPDFVEIA

-92 VHVKSSSSG
+92 VHVKSASSNSS
-101 GDYSIED
+101 DFSIED
-108 FIFGRS
+108 FLFGRA
-114 QRGPRM
+114 QKRPQM

-130 DGYIVTNH
+130 DGYIITNH

-148 ITTNN
+148 ITTND
-153 NQSYDAKIIGSDE
+153 NQSYEAKIIGSDE

-172 LKIET
+172 LKIESSE
-177 NDELP
+177 ELP

-190 TTQIGEWVLAVG
+190 STQIGEWVLAVG

-219 SRNLDPTGR
+219 SRSLDPTGR

-249 INNKGEL
+249 INDKGEL

-288 ILEYGNVQY
+288 ILEYGIVQY

-305 SLNSFRA
+305 SLNSARA
-312 KELDVLDTE
+312 KELDVSDTE
-321 GFFISGI
+321 GFYINGI
-328 DKESGANS
+328 DKESGAKS
-336 AGMKIGDIIKD
+336 AGIKIGDIIKD

-365 KRPNDIVEVNLKRDN
+365 KSPNDIVNINLKRDN
-380 QSKKVKVRLNRNERI
+380 ESRKVSVQLNRNERI
-395 NFYLIGILKNLNP
+395 NFYLIGILKNMSQKELSEKELNQ
-408 DELLERNLDDGVKIS
+408 GVKIS
-423 EFNSDYKSYWED
+423 EFNSDYKNYWED
-435 YGVKEN
+435 YGVKEG
-441 DIIKKINGED
+441 DVIKKINGTV
-451 IKSISDIDKIVSSRK
+451 INSIADIDKIVKSRN
-466 YYDPISIEILTQE
+466 YYDPVTIEILTAD
-479 NKLER
+479 NKTER